1 MNDYVTV
8 TGLVDTQGLDRYGCG
23 TGTRR
28 SFMPENPPL
37 PPTLKV
43 VKADTQTVATPF
55 GDFFWGG
62 GGRRGHAQQP
72 KTGPRKEGMRLFEW
86 QSWCVVVVV
95 YLSRNNTATDR
106 SM

>member
-28 SFMPENPPL
+28 SCMPENPPL

-55 GDFFWGG
+55 GDFFFWGG
-62 GGRRGHAQQP
+62 EGSRSATEDRPAKRRY
-72 KTGPRKEGMRLFEW
+72 E
-86 QSWCVVVVV
+86 VV
-95 YLSRNNTATDR
+95 
-106 SM
+106 

>member
-28 SFMPENPPL
+28 SCMPENPPL

-55 GDFFWGG
+55 GDFFFWGG
-62 GGRRGHAQQP
+62 GVTLSNRRQARE
-72 KTGPRKEGMRLFEW
+72 KK
-86 QSWCVVVVV
+86 V
-95 YLSRNNTATDR
+95 
-106 SM
+106 